1 MVTILFILRCL
12 LQDLSDVGYGHLLDG
27 NAKKMALRRGKKKR
41 ELVREMRRLR
51 KIGNL
56 PPVYPNG
63 WFSLLDSTELVPGEV
78 KHVTALG
85 NQRQMSG
92 RLF

>member
-1 MVTILFILRCL
+1 MVTTVLILRCL
-12 LQDLSDVGYGHLLDG
+12 LQDLSDVGYGHLLEG
-27 NAKKMALRRGKKKR
+27 SAWRMALRKGRSKR

-63 WFSLLDSTELVPGEV
+63 WFGLLNSTELAPGEV

-85 NQRQMSG
+85 NQG
-92 RLF
+92 